1 MQKELDTIKFE
12 IRQHGYGMVNK
23 RARRPF
29 FNCLGGRFNDPLPL

>member
-1 MQKELDTIKFE
+1 MQKELDTRF

>member
-12 IRQHGYGMVNK
+12 YRYEVQVRQHGYGMVNK

-29 FNCLGGRFNDPLPL
+29 FNCLGGR